1 MDENLKL
8 TLVLRIS
15 DLERQLRNTENM
27 LENSNKNW
35 LTFYE
40 ALEKLK
46 LEHTNLKKKYE
57 KLKHKIQEKNLTEDF
72 LEEFEALSIND
83 NSNDSF
89 IIID

>member
-8 TLVLRIS
+8 SLVLQIS
-15 DLERQLRNTENM
+15 DLERQLRNTERM
-27 LENSNKNW
+27 LETSNNNW

-40 ALEKLK
+40 ALEELK
-46 LEHTNLKKKYE
+46 LEHTNVKQKYE
-57 KLKHKIQEKNLTEDF
+57 KLKHKIQEKNLATDF
-72 LEEFEALSIND
+72 LEEFEALTIND

>member
-8 TLVLRIS
+8 SLVLQIS
-15 DLERQLRNTENM
+15 DLERQLRNTERM
-27 LENSNKNW
+27 LETSNNNW

-40 ALEKLK
+40 ALEELK

-57 KLKHKIQEKNLTEDF
+57 KLKHKIQDKNLAADF
-72 LEEFEALSIND
+72 LEEFEALTIND

-89 IIID
+89 IIIE